1 MSEWECENQLSSS
14 SLNVQDDPDS
24 RTYAYSDSIL
34 MKRMVGYLL
43 VYRKQ
48 LSLVAV
54 MVSGTII
61 TSIWMPFVLQ
71 DTIDNIFPSGDLN
84 ALFKSMLLYVILQ
97 MTTWLTSYGASY
109 TLAIM
114 GQRAVYQIRQDLY
127 KHLQIM
133 SQDFYDTTTS
143 GRIIS
148 RITSDID
155 RMSEFMSG
163 GLFDSI
169 AQAFIV
175 GAIGVTILTV
185 NIKLATVSLTIIP
198 LLLFSTYFFRRKIRE
213 AYRSTRKTISVVT
226 SNLAESISGAKVTK
240 TFARETVSIE
250 RFDEVNKADY
260 ESNIEAGR
268 AISGFFPTI
277 RFVGLG
283 LGVFLILIVGFLD
296 SSISLGTIVLFLRF
310 NEMFFRPI
318 LIIAS
323 FYATVQ
329 SAFAGA
335 ERVFTVL
342 DSKPSI
348 IDAPNAKE
356 LPEIK
361 GHIRY
366 NNVSFGYIEGMPVLE
381 NFDLEI
387 QPGEAIALVGDTG
400 AGKTTVVSLLN
411 RFYDVWSGSVEI
423 DGIDI
428 RTITQES
435 LHARI
440 GLVLQEPFLFM
451 GSIIDN
457 IEYGKPGVSRDD
469 IEQATEAIG
478 AKRLIDSLENGFDT
492 EVGERGSRLSE
503 GERQLVSFARALLA
517 DPKILVLDEATS
529 SIDIYTEHA
538 IQRGMKKLLQDR
550 TSIVVAHRLSTIVNA
565 DRIVVLEKGKI
576 VEQGTHSDLM
586 AKKGKYY
593 SLYELQIKP
602 RSFLRSPESPLIR

>member
-1 MSEWECENQLSSS
+1 M
-14 SLNVQDDPDS
+14 QDDPDA
-24 RTYAYSDSIL
+24 RTYAYSDSEL
-34 MKRMVGYLL
+34 MKRMVEYLL
-43 VYRKQ
+43 VYKKH
-48 LSLVAV
+48 LVIVAIL
-54 MVSGTII
+54 VSGTII

-71 DTIDNIFPSGDLN
+71 EAIDVVFPMKDLDALLAAMIF
-84 ALFKSMLLYVILQ
+84 YIILEI
-97 MTTWLTSYGASY
+97 TAWLTTYGASY
-109 TLAIM
+109 TLALM
-114 GQRAVYQIRQDLY
+114 GQRAVYQIRQDLFR
-127 KHLQIM
+127 HLQNL
-133 SQDFYDTTTS
+133 SQDFYDTSTS

-169 AQAFIV
+169 AQAFVV

-185 NIKLATVSLTIIP
+185 NIKLAIVSLTIIP
-198 LLLFSTYFFRRKIRE
+198 LLLFSTYYFRRKIRE
-213 AYRSTRKTISVVT
+213 AYRSTRKTISIVT

-240 TFARETVSIE
+240 TFAREDVNIE
-250 RFDEVNKADY
+250 RFDEVNRADY
-260 ESNIEAGR
+260 ESNVEAGR

-277 RFVGLG
+277 RFIGLG
-283 LGVFLILIVGFLD
+283 LGVFLILYVGFLD
-296 SSISLGTIVLFLRF
+296 PSISLGTIVLFLRF

-323 FYATVQ
+323 FYATIQ

-348 IDAPNAKE
+348 LDAPDAIAM
-356 LPEIK
+356 PEIK

-366 NNVSFGYIEGMPVLE
+366 NNVTFGYKHGQPVLKDF
-381 NFDLEI
+381 NLEI
-387 QPGEAIALVGDTG
+387 QTGETIALVGDTG
-400 AGKTTVVSLLN
+400 AGKTTVVNLLN
-411 RFYDVWSGSVEI
+411 RFYDVWEGSIKI

-435 LHARI
+435 LHEKI

-451 GSIIDN
+451 GTVFEN
-457 IEYGKPGVSRDD
+457 IEYGKPGATRED
-469 IEQATEAIG
+469 IEHATEAIG
-478 AKRLIDSLENGFDT
+478 AKRLIDSLENGLKT
-492 EVGERGSRLSE
+492 QVGERGSRLSE

-517 DPKILVLDEATS
+517 NPRILVLDEATS

-538 IQRGMKKLLQDR
+538 IQKGMKKLLQGR

-565 DRIVVLEKGKI
+565 DRILVIEQGKI
-576 VEQGTHSDLM
+576 VEEGTHSDLM
-586 AKKGKYY
+586 AMKGKYH

-602 RSFLRSPESPLIR
+602 RAFLTQGQEASTAH

>member
-1 MSEWECENQLSSS
+1 MSS
-14 SLNVQDDPDS
+14 SLDLQDDPDA
-24 RTYAYSDSIL
+24 RTYAYSDTEL
-34 MKRMVGYLL
+34 MKRMVVYLL
-43 VYRKQ
+43 VYRKH
-48 LSLVAV
+48 LAFVVVL
-54 MVSGTII
+54 VSGTII
-61 TSIWMPFVLQ
+61 TSLWMPFVLQ
-71 DTIDNIFPSGDLN
+71 DTIDVVLPSANPDL
-84 ALFKSMLLYVILQ
+84 LLTSMVFYIILQ
-97 MTTWLTSYGASY
+97 IISWLTSYGASY
-109 TLAIM
+109 ALATM
-114 GQRAVYQIRQDLY
+114 GQKAVYQIRQDLY
-127 KHLQIM
+127 KHLQNM
-133 SQDFYDTTTS
+133 SQDFYDTSTS

-185 NIKLATVSLTIIP
+185 NINLAMVSLTVIP
-198 LLLFSTYFFRRKIRE
+198 FLLFSTYYFRRKIRE
-213 AYRSTRKTISVVT
+213 AYRGTRKTISIVT
-226 SNLAESISGAKVTK
+226 SSLAESISGAKVTK
-240 TFARETVSIE
+240 TFAREDVSIA

-260 ESNIEAGR
+260 DSNIEAGR

-277 RFVGLG
+277 RFIGMG
-283 LGVFLILIVGFLD
+283 LGVFLILYVGFSD
-296 SSISLGTIVLFLRF
+296 PSISLGTVVLFLRF

-348 IDAPNAKE
+348 VDAPNASG
-356 LPEIK
+356 LPEIR

-366 NNVSFGYIEGMPVLE
+366 DNVSFGYLEGVPVLE
-381 NFDLEI
+381 EFNLEI
-387 QPGEAIALVGDTG
+387 QPGETIALVGDTG

-411 RFYDVWSGSVEI
+411 RFYDVWSGTIEI
-423 DGIDI
+423 DGVDI
-428 RTITQES
+428 RTVAQES
-435 LHARI
+435 LHAKI

-451 GSIIDN
+451 GSVFEN
-457 IEYGKPGVSRDD
+457 IEYGRSGASRED
-469 IEQATEAIG
+469 IESATEAIG

-538 IQRGMKKLLQDR
+538 IQRGMKKLLQGR
-550 TSIVVAHRLSTIVNA
+550 TAIVVAHRLSTIVNA

-586 AKKGKYY
+586 AKKCKYY

-602 RSFLRSPESPLIR
+602 RAYLSRSQESPAVR

>member
-1 MSEWECENQLSSS
+1 MSSS
-14 SLNVQDDPDS
+14 SLDLQDDPDA
-24 RTYAYSDSIL
+24 RTYAYSDSEL
-34 MKRMVGYLL
+34 MKRMVKYLL
-43 VYRKQ
+43 VYRKH
-48 LSLVAV
+48 LVIVAIL
-54 MVSGTII
+54 VSGTII

-71 DTIDNIFPSGDLN
+71 EAIDVIFPMKDLDILL
-84 ALFKSMLLYVILQ
+84 ATMLFYIILEIIA
-97 MTTWLTSYGASY
+97 WLTTYGASY
-109 TLAIM
+109 ALALM
-114 GQRAVYQIRQDLY
+114 GQKAVYEIRQDLF
-127 KHLQIM
+127 KHLQNL
-133 SQDFYDTTTS
+133 SQDFYDTSTS

-169 AQAFIV
+169 AQAFVV
-175 GAIGVTILTV
+175 GAIGITILTV
-185 NIKLATVSLTIIP
+185 NIKLATVSLIIIP

-213 AYRSTRKTISVVT
+213 AYRSTRKTISIVT

-240 TFARETVSIE
+240 TFAREDVNIE
-250 RFDEVNKADY
+250 RFDEVNRADY
-260 ESNIEAGR
+260 ESNVEAGR

-277 RFVGLG
+277 RFIGLG
-283 LGVFLILIVGFLD
+283 LGVFLILYVGFLD
-296 SSISLGTIVLFLRF
+296 PAISLGTIVLFLRF

-323 FYATVQ
+323 FYATIQ

-342 DSKPSI
+342 DLKPTI
-348 IDAPNAKE
+348 FDDPDATE
-356 LPEIK
+356 MPEIK
-361 GHIRY
+361 GHIQY
-366 NNVSFGYIEGMPVLE
+366 NNVTFGYKLGVPVLKDF
-381 NFDLEI
+381 NLEI
-387 QPGEAIALVGDTG
+387 QSGETIALVGDTG
-400 AGKTTVVSLLN
+400 AGKTTVVNLLN
-411 RFYDVWSGSVEI
+411 RFYDVWAGSIEI

-428 RTITQES
+428 RTVTQES
-435 LHARI
+435 LHEKI

-451 GSIIDN
+451 GSVFEN
-457 IEYGKPGVSRDD
+457 IEYGRPGASRED
-469 IEQATEAIG
+469 IENATEDIG

-517 DPKILVLDEATS
+517 NPKILVLDEATS

-538 IQRGMKKLLQDR
+538 IQRGMKKLLQGR

-576 VEQGTHSDLM
+576 VEQGRHTDLM

-602 RSFLRSPESPLIR
+602 RAFLRRRQETPTVR